1 VSTAGLTASFT
12 AQLSGGS
19 GGDGLSFA
27 LVDSSKGTNTGVGAS
42 GGGLGFSGLPGL
54 SVDLVTSWNSTAK
67 SGNFVGIAAGPG
79 SGADNLTY
87 LATAVVPTSL
97 RTGTHTVAVSV
108 TGGVIAVSVDGKQL
122 LNYTPAAGVLPTTA
136 YAGFTGATGAST
148 DVHAVSGLTIITAA
162 PNASGQALTA
172 TPPSI
177 AFGTVPDFNSVT
189 QTVKLTNGGTAT
201 ETVTGVTAPT
211 GAFSATL
218 PANGTQVGAGGSI
231 NVPVTFAPTAGGTV
245 TGSFAVTT
253 TDGTATVTLS
263 GTGQAD
269 APAGS
274 TLPQVSDPSWVRNG
288 MAALSGTN
296 LVLTAAGGG
305 YGSGS
310 SFYPLPVPTSGLSV
324 SFTAQ
329 IGGGTGGDGLTLA
342 LLDPTQNAD
351 TALGNAGAG
360 LGFAGL
366 GGVAVGLD
374 TAWNSSTSS
383 GNFVG
388 IATST
393 AGASGDAVFV
403 ASNTSIPNLRTGTH
417 TFTVA
422 YSAAGVLTVGMD
434 GTQVL
439 STAVALPPNALIGFT
454 GANGGSD
461 DNHVITAST
470 IVAGQEPVHTLP
482 AFTDPSW
489 HLNGKAT
496 AASGTVNLTLDGQN
510 YAAGSLVNSTAVNPI
525 GLHATF
531 TEQTTGATT
540 KTGDGLTFALLDAS
554 ANQPTAL
561 GGTGGGLGV
570 SGLTSAFLAL
580 CTYPDMTVNSYNFAA
595 AGTAAAGSTSLT
607 LLGSSTSVPAIQGG
621 THTVDITITP
631 ASHMVVLI
639 DGTQYLDVAVT
650 LPGKVL
656 VAFTAGVGAS
666 TDTHAVSAPTITYQS

>member
-1 VSTAGLTASFT
+1 
-12 AQLSGGS
+12 
-19 GGDGLSFA
+19 
-27 LVDSSKGTNTGVGAS
+27 
-42 GGGLGFSGLPGL
+42 
-54 SVDLVTSWNSTAK
+54 
-67 SGNFVGIAAGPG
+67 
-79 SGADNLTY
+79 
-87 LATAVVPTSL
+87 
-97 RTGTHTVAVSV
+97 
-108 TGGVIAVSVDGKQL
+108 
-122 LNYTPAAGVLPTTA
+122 
-136 YAGFTGATGAST
+136 
-148 DVHAVSGLTIITAA
+148 
-162 PNASGQALTA
+162 
-172 TPPSI
+172 
-177 AFGTVPDFNSVT
+177 
-189 QTVKLTNGGTAT
+189 
-201 ETVTGVTAPT
+201 
-211 GAFSATL
+211 
-218 PANGTQVGAGGSI
+218 
-231 NVPVTFAPTAGGTV
+231 
-245 TGSFAVTT
+245 
-253 TDGTATVTLS
+253 
-263 GTGQAD
+263 
-269 APAGS
+269 
-274 TLPQVSDPSWVRNG
+274 
-288 MAALSGTN
+288 
-296 LVLTAAGGG
+296 
-305 YGSGS
+305 
-310 SFYPLPVPTSGLSV
+310 VPTSGLSV